1 MGKNK
6 KQNAAEIQR
15 ETRKFLLFFL
25 VLSLVSFNALYFFY
39 KSYSVQYAII
49 QKDVVS
55 YKAVLN
61 KQQVLYDKLDTIYY
75 RMNLLNTDKV
85 ENNVF
90 LGNYISKNIQEFR
103 KTIGKDSVAE
113 FSHYAFLLTKLD
125 SLLTLKN
132 EIVEIE
138 DRKSTRLNSSHH
150 RISYAVFCLKLTRR
164 VFRQIFFNFFNLINA
179 LIQIS

>member
-90 LGNYISKNIQEFR
+90 LEM
-103 KTIGKDSVAE
+103 
-113 FSHYAFLLTKLD
+113 
-125 SLLTLKN
+125 
-132 EIVEIE
+132 
-138 DRKSTRLNSSHH
+138 
-150 RISYAVFCLKLTRR
+150 
-164 VFRQIFFNFFNLINA
+164 
-179 LIQIS
+179 

>member
-113 FSHYAFLLTKLD
+113 FSHYTFLLNKLD

-132 EIVEIE
+132 EIVEIDAKE
-138 DRKSTRLNSSHH
+138 QHALRDLNECIDKIKKVEKDLSKDPS
-150 RISYAVFCLKLTRR
+150 RGFQAE
-164 VFRQIFFNFFNLINA
+164 
-179 LIQIS
+179 

>member
-55 YKAVLN
+55 YKAVL
-61 KQQVLYDKLDTIYY
+61 
-75 RMNLLNTDKV
+75 LNTDKV

-132 EIVEIE
+132 EIVEIDTKE
-138 DRKSTRLNSSHH
+138 QHALRDLNECIDKIKKVEKDLSKDPS
-150 RISYAVFCLKLTRR
+150 RGFQAE
-164 VFRQIFFNFFNLINA
+164 
-179 LIQIS
+179 